1 MKNNHYEVLELSIGC
16 AKEDIKKSYRRLS
29 LLYHPDKNNGYDEH
43 FKRIQ
48 EAYDILYDDK
58 ERQIYNLK
66 LIFHD
71 IQFTEQDIQILQS
84 YYHQII
90 HSKEYK
96 LMKLLYSSIPN
107 DLKERLWKKYKQKKN
122 KDKQII
128 VAPKSIDIT
137 ELYNDEHI
145 NLCITYDDY
154 RKNVLKVIHVHTK
167 NGYYYLYIRGQ
178 TETIQLDNYDCY
190 LTIHFF
196 IINNK

>member
-1 MKNNHYEVLELSIGC
+1 MKLNHYEVLELNIDC
-16 AKEDIKKSYRRLS
+16 TKVDIKKSFRRLS
-29 LLYHPDKNNGYDEH
+29 LLYHPDKNDGDDEH
-43 FKRIQ
+43 FKRIR
-48 EAYDILYDDK
+48 EAYDVLYDDQ

-66 LIFHD
+66 LIFQD
-71 IQFTEQDIQILQS
+71 IQFTEEDIQTLRS

-96 LMKLLYSSIPN
+96 LMKLLYSSIPREF
-107 DLKERLWKKYKQKKN
+107 KERIWKKYKQKKN

-178 TETIQLDNYDCY
+178 KEDIRLNNNDCY